1 MPQLGTKA
9 HAYFDASHTIQGDP
23 QCGTDHG
30 HTYEVI
36 VHIFGDIEK
45 DIFGIWRVQ
54 GAEDLRERLDAIAA
68 ELDHRNL
75 EAMMPGVQTTPEGIA
90 NWVLERIPAADTVTV
105 RMGWRKQEG
114 LAVRN
119 KKR

>member
-9 HAYFDASHTIQGDP
+9 HAYFDASHTIKDDP

-36 VHIFGDIEK
+36 AHVTGDVEI
-45 DIFGIWRVQ
+45 DIFGIVRIQ
-54 GAEDLRERLDAIAA
+54 GAENLREQVETIAG

-75 EAMMPGVQTTPEGIA
+75 EAMMPGVQTTPEGVA
-90 NWVLERIPAADTVTV
+90 NWILERIPTADTVTV
-105 RMGWRKQEG
+105 RMGWRNQEG
-114 LAVRN
+114 LAFRD